1 MLCRA
6 TEVNPT
12 CCVASRN
19 LGGTRQAKALRYGA
33 SMTPETISLRLDDA
47 TYRELEELAAAWRV
61 TPVEAIGMAVHEAY
75 VREQYRR
82 AAAELDEWRNDPAYQ
97 AEVADTRAEVEDPRV
112 W

>member
-1 MLCRA
+1 
-6 TEVNPT
+6 
-12 CCVASRN
+12 
-19 LGGTRQAKALRYGA
+19 
-33 SMTPETISLRLDDA
+33 MTPETISLRLDDE

-82 AAAELDEWRNDPAYQ
+82 AAAKLDEWRNDPASR
-97 AEVADTRAEVEDPRV
+97 AEVADARAEVEERRA